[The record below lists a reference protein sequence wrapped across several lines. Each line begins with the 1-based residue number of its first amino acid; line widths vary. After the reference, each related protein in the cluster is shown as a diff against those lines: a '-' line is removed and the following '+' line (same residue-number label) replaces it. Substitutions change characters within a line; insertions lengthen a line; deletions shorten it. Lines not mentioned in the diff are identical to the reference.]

1 MIAYL
6 KGTVMHAGGEYIV
19 VEVAGV
25 GYKLYVP
32 SSIFGRLP
40 AAGGEVQ
47 VHTYLHVRED
57 AMQLYGFLEPDEL
70 ELFETLL
77 QVSGIGPKVAL
88 TILSA
93 MPAASFRMAVINEQL
108 SALTAIPGVGKKTAQ
123 RMVIELKDKLAKAAS
138 RGEAELA
145 PVAAA
150 GVPAGVDEAWQ
161 ALVALGYTAGEA
173 QRTVNKIA
181 TAPGA
186 PETVSEILRLAL
198 RELGRA

>member
-6 KGTVMHAGGEYIV
+6 KGTVMQTGGEYII
-19 VEVAGV
+19 VEVTGI
-25 GYKLYVP
+25 GYKVNVP

-47 VHTYLHVRED
+47 VYTYLHVRED
-57 AMQLYGFLEPDEL
+57 AMQLYGFLAPEEL
-70 ELFETLL
+70 ELFEILL

-93 MPAASFRMAVINEQL
+93 MPAASFRMAIINEQL

-123 RMVIELKDKLAKAAS
+123 RMVIELKDKLIKTA
-138 RGEAELA
+138 RGEVEAA
-145 PVAAA
+145 PAISA
-150 GVPAGVDEAWQ
+150 GGPEGFDEAWQ
-161 ALVALGYTAGEA
+161 ALMALGYTAGEA
-173 QRTVNKIA
+173 QKAVRKIA
-181 TAPGA
+181 MAPGA
-186 PETVSEILRLAL
+186 PDSVQEIIRLAL